1 MKKKILIGANAV
13 AFILILLSRRAI
25 WGTVTA
31 LNAQYNSIVSMW
43 FFIFATV
50 IKYALLFAVVAF
62 DFALLKRK
70 TAAVAALCLILPIVI
85 VNTDA
90 FARADQFLF
99 REMRGE
105 IVSEIREGRVEQ
117 RNEHSFILA
126 GGERLASSTS
136 EVIATDDG
144 VLFFINRNA
153 SGFRAAVWPLS
164 GKSVRTMGFGFNFQS
179 VTPSRGGWY
188 IVTGK

>member
-70 TAAVAALCLILPIVI
+70 TAAVAALCLILPDR
-85 VNTDA
+85 N
-90 FARADQFLF
+90 REHGRF
-99 REMRGE
+99 REGRPISFPRNGAGE
-105 IVSEIREGRVEQ
+105 IVSEIR
-117 RNEHSFILA
+117 
-126 GGERLASSTS
+126 GGQ
-136 EVIATDDG
+136 G
-144 VLFFINRNA
+144 
-153 SGFRAAVWPLS
+153 
-164 GKSVRTMGFGFNFQS
+164 
-179 VTPSRGGWY
+179 
-188 IVTGK
+188 

>member
-85 VNTDA
+85 VNTGA

-99 REMRGE
+99 REMRGK

-153 SGFRAAVWPLS
+153 SGFRAAVWPLP
-164 GKSVRTMGFGFNFQS
+164 GKSVRTMGFEFNFQS

>member
-1 MKKKILIGANAV
+1 MKKRILIGANAI

-50 IKYALLFAVVAF
+50 IKYAVLLAAVAL
-62 DFALLKRK
+62 DFAFLKRK
-70 TAAVAALCLILPIVI
+70 TAAVLALCLILPVII
-85 VNTDA
+85 VNTGA

-99 REMRGE
+99 REMREG
-105 IVSEIREGRVEQ
+105 IVSEIREGRIEQ
-117 RNEHSFILA
+117 RNEHSFVLT
-126 GGERLASSTS
+126 GKDRLASSTS

-144 VLFFINRNA
+144 VLFFNA
-153 SGFRAAVWPLS
+153 FGFRAAVWPLS
-164 GKSVRTMGFGFNFQS
+164 EKSVRTMGFGFNFSS
-179 VTPSRGGWY
+179 VTPSGGWY

>member
-1 MKKKILIGANAV
+1 MKKKILIGANAI

-31 LNAQYNSIVSMW
+31 LNAQYNSMVSMW
-43 FFIFATV
+43 FFIFATA
-50 IKYALLFAVVAF
+50 IKYAVLLAVVAL
-62 DFALLKRK
+62 DFAFLKRK
-70 TAAVAALCLILPIVI
+70 TAAVLALCLILPVII
-85 VNTDA
+85 VNTGA

-99 REMRGE
+99 REMRGAV
-105 IVSEIREGRVEQ
+105 VSEIQEGRIEQ
-117 RNEHSFILA
+117 RNEHSFLLT
-126 GGERLASSTS
+126 GKDRLASSTS

-164 GKSVRTMGFGFNFQS
+164 GKSVRTMGFGFNFRS

>member
-85 VNTDA
+85 VNTGA

-153 SGFRAAVWPLS
+153 RVFARRSGLCPEKASAQWGSDLIFSQSHPRAAAGTS
-164 GKSVRTMGFGFNFQS
+164 
-179 VTPSRGGWY
+179 
-188 IVTGK
+188 